1 MHLSKRFQIKSTK
14 YMWVVFV
21 LIGAVLAAVAT
32 VLSKAGLKDVD
43 PVVAFAV
50 QSVLIIAIA
59 WGVVAAQ
66 KNLSQVGQIDKKALI
81 FLTLAGVA
89 TALSSLFTFKAL
101 KLGEASMISPLERI
115 SFVFA
120 ILLAAVFL
128 KEKITWQIVA
138 GGVLIVVGALIIA
151 FAKKTS

>member
-1 MHLSKRFQIKSTK
+1 
-14 YMWVVFV
+14 MWVVFV
-21 LIGAVLAAVAT
+21 LIGAVLAAVST
-32 VLSKAGLKDVD
+32 VLSKAGLKNVD
-43 PVVAFAV
+43 PIVAFAV
-50 QSVLIIAIA
+50 QAVLIIAIA

-66 KNLSQVGQIDKKALI
+66 KNLPQVGQIDKKAWI

-101 KLGEASMISPLERI
+101 KLGEASMVSPLERI

-120 ILLAAVFL
+120 IVLAAIFL

-138 GGVLIVVGALIIA
+138 GGVMIVAGAIIIA
-151 FAKKTS
+151 LAKKAS

>member
-1 MHLSKRFQIKSTK
+1 
-14 YMWVVFV
+14 MWVVFV
-21 LIGAVLAAVAT
+21 LIGAVLAAVST
-32 VLSKAGLKDVD
+32 VLSKAGLKNVD

-50 QSVLIIAIA
+50 QAVLIIVIA

-66 KNLSQVGQIDKKALI
+66 KNLPQVGQIDKKAWI

-101 KLGEASMISPLERI
+101 KLGEASMVSPLERI

-120 ILLAAVFL
+120 IVLAAIFL

-138 GGVLIVVGALIIA
+138 GGVMIVAGAIIIA
-151 FAKKTS
+151 LAKKAS